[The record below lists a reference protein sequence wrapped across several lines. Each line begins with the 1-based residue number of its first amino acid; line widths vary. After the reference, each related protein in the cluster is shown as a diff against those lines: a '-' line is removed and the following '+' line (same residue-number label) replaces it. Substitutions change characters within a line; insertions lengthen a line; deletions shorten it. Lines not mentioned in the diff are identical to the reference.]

1 MPGSSV
7 HGKIV
12 FMNKDEH
19 IIVMNFSGIY
29 RQQFFQENEEQ
40 NKKISW
46 VEVQDLP
53 GSNCYCDEDALT
65 HIREKIKEYGPEG
78 IHFLDSGNYHYMS
91 RIWMEKITV
100 PFRLLVFD
108 NHTDMQ
114 LPAFGGL
121 LSCGGWIAAALEELP
136 MLKEVIL
143 IGPDQSA
150 FDQVEKGLQERVRFL
165 SREILLDMDETET
178 EAFLMSVSKDLPIYI
193 SVDKDVLCTE
203 DAATIWSQGDMAFRA
218 LARYLNVIMKEQN
231 VLTLDICGEC
241 DPDCLEHND
250 RNEYVNRELLNMWK
264 EWRKHHEK

>member
-1 MPGSSV
+1 MKRNV
-7 HGKIV
+7 VI
-12 FMNKDEH
+12 MD
-19 IIVMNFSGIY
+19 FSGIY
-29 RQQFFQENEEQ
+29 QNEQFYEGEQ
-40 NKKISW
+40 ISW
-46 VEVQDLP
+46 IDLSDIS
-53 GSNCYCDEDALT
+53 GTNCYCDGDAQAQILE
-65 HIREKIKEYGPEG
+65 RMEKYPVSG
-78 IHFLDSGNYHYMS
+78 IYFMDSGNYHYMS
-91 RIWMEKITV
+91 RIRAAKITE

-108 NHTDMQ
+108 HHTDMQ